1 MSSFQQQKIIRQAN
15 TQKYGPLQ
23 EKKTP
28 NLVETILQEVQ
39 TLDLLDQEFKSTVLN
54 MLKDLKETI
63 RTNSD
68 QTENILKRQKL

>member
-23 EKKTP
+23 EKKPP